1 MSFIDCLA
9 HFVYLNNICKKLGE
23 NKGNEVRIKVRGKN
37 KCNLLIVFKI
47 PMHWVYLRAHCDQC
61 SQMQSMQS

>member
-9 HFVYLNNICKKLGE
+9 YFLYLNNICKELGE

-37 KCNLLIVFKI
+37 KCDLSIVFKI
-47 PMHWVYLRAHCDQC
+47 PMH
-61 SQMQSMQS
+61 